1 MKKFFA
7 VSLSVLLCILN
18 TSCFGFW
25 GVAQED
31 WMVLNIVNNSSH
43 TIAWWAQGEIR
54 GGSFQA
60 QRIGEITVEAHGGQF
75 SDSMAPR
82 RISAMGFGTSF
93 YEDNWN
99 EPPFELRF
107 TPPISF
113 GRRSILTITFDTEG
127 IISWTKDFF

>member
-1 MKKFFA
+1 MKKLFTISFT
-7 VSLSVLLCILN
+7 VLLCILK
-18 TSCFGFW
+18 TSCFAT
-25 GVAQED
+25 VPQED
-31 WMVLNIVNNSSH
+31 WMAINFVNNSNY
-43 TIAWWAQGEIR
+43 TIAWWAEGEIR
-54 GGSFQA
+54 GGSFHVH
-60 QRIGEITVEAHGGQF
+60 RIAEVTIEAHGGEL
-75 SDSMAPR
+75 SGTTMPR